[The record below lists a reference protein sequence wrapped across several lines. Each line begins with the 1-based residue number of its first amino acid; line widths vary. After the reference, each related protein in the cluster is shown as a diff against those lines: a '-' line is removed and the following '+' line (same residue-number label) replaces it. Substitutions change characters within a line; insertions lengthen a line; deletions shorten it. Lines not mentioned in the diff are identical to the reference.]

1 MAQILK
7 IHIFFSFFCK
17 KTFVAKIG
25 QQYCNVYNAAK
36 VDEIGYL
43 VEFCRVVF
51 GICCP
56 IHMYSFVEYLLLILA
71 ILATCVRIIFHCTF
85 LKSCYGLHIKTA
97 GRL

>member
-7 IHIFFSFFCK
+7 IHFFFAK
-17 KTFVAKIG
+17 KTLLQKLDSSIVMFT
-25 QQYCNVYNAAK
+25 NAAK

-56 IHMYSFVEYLLLILA
+56 IHMCCFVEYLLLILA
-71 ILATCVRIIFHCTF
+71 ILAMCVRIIFHCSF
-85 LKSCYGLHIKTA
+85 LKSCNGLHIKTA